1 MDRRRFLKI
10 SGFSAAAFA
19 LTRCSKLVTGPSSKK
34 PNIIVCMVDDMGFSD
49 PGG

>member
-1 MDRRRFLKI
+1 MGRRRFLKI
-10 SGFSAAAFA
+10 SGFSAGAFT
-19 LTRCSKLVTGPSSKK
+19 LTECSELITRPSSKK